1 VLGSPRILADF
12 TRDEI
17 LMDKPH
23 TSNPRFNRIRC
34 WEFAAKGDVKKIRAL
49 GIGIRRDSM
58 PNHTT
63 AWRLDT
69 SSRHWRS

>member
-1 VLGSPRILADF
+1 VLGEPRIWADF

-17 LMDKPH
+17 LMAEPH
-23 TSNPRFNRIRC
+23 NPMLNRIRY
-34 WEFAAKGDVKKIRAL
+34 WEFAAKEDIKKIRAL